1 MHALA
6 FASVHAAMRAQD
18 ALHALMNALVAV
30 HAFLDAVHL
39 AQMDATVVLV
49 LAQDVLVVA
58 DAILHVRQDA
68 IKLVTLVVLVNVWA
82 VAVIIAKEE
91 LVQQHHQH
99 VELVVLQ

>member
-1 MHALA
+1 MHALV
-6 FASVHAAMRAQD
+6 SVLVHVAMYVQD
-18 ALHALMNALVAV
+18 VLRVLMNVLGAA

-49 LAQDVLVVA
+49 LAQDALVVV

-68 IKLVTLVVLVNVWA
+68 IRLVTLAVPVNVRV
-82 VAVIIAKEE
+82 VAVITAKEE

-99 VELVVLQ
+99 AELVALQ